1 VKWLRTNNSKSVDT
15 SRKHADFRDV
25 ATEFA
30 PMQVN
35 DADVQW
41 LTHGSLFQRAS
52 RPRGLNS
59 KPGVVSLK
67 HLNCPCC
74 VHESCSNA
82 SKWQWYSVAHT
93 QIPVSIC
100 VCSRFNLCV
109 CHIWPQ
115 RGLNSKSAVVWRNHF
130 NCPWCGHGNCSNTS
144 KWRCYSVA
152 HTRISACFR
161 DVATDSCETM
171 LPLNSG
177 IMSTYHSLSWS
188 IA

>member
-1 VKWLRTNNSKSVDT
+1 MVSQESVKWLRTNNSKSVDT

-35 DADVQW
+35 DADVPW
-41 LTHGSLFQRAS
+41 LTHGSPFQRAS

-67 HLNCPCC
+67 HLNCPWC
-74 VHESCSNA
+74 VHGSCSNA

-100 VCSRFNLCV
+100 VCAPVSICV
-109 CHIWPQ
+109 CATFDHSG
-115 RGLNSKSAVVWRNHF
+115 GLTQN
-130 NCPWCGHGNCSNTS
+130 PWWSDGITS
-144 KWRCYSVA
+144 IV
-152 HTRISACFR
+152 R
-161 DVATDSCETM
+161 DVATEFAPMQVNDTVIPWLTHGYRRVSVM
-171 LPLNSG
+171 WPRIS
-177 IMSTYHSLSWS
+177 S
-188 IA
+188 